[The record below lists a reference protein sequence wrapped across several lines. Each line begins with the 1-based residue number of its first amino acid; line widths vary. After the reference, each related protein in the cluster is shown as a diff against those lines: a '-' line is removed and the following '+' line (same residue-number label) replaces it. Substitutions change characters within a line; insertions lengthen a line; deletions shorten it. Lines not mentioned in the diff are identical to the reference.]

1 MNNIRAIESAK
12 AELRINITKLTGNI
26 TRLEKKLKTIDHIGK
41 MSDSNPLSPATSKEY
56 EQWMM
61 TSPHQAMI
69 AMNAF
74 MEPHDK
80 ALKDLVATLKRNVK
94 FEKTIR
100 ESLQAM
106 LTSLELNSR

>member
-1 MNNIRAIESAK
+1 
-12 AELRINITKLTGNI
+12 
-26 TRLEKKLKTIDHIGK
+26 
-41 MSDSNPLSPATSKEY
+41 
-56 EQWMM
+56 MM
-61 TSPHQAMI
+61 TSPNQAMI

-80 ALKDLVATLKRNVK
+80 ALKDLIATLKRNVK